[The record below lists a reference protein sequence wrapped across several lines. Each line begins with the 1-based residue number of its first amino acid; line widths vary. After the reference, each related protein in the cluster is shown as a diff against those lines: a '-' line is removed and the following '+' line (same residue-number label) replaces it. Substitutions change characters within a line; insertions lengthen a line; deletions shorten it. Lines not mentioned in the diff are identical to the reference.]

1 MKKLLFFI
9 LVIGFTAS
17 CQDFGKL
24 QMVASL
30 PGTLKEVS
38 GIEIIDDSDL
48 LWMINDSGNAPKIYG
63 YHLTSKKIEKILT
76 VTNAKNKDWEDLA
89 TDTRGNLF
97 IGDFGNNISKRK
109 NLTIYSIKKAASIVE
124 DEVVAV
130 KTSFHFEDQKKFPPK
145 KKDRNF
151 DVEAFIMINDHFYLF
166 TRNRSSK
173 FDGTTKLYKIPA
185 KEGSFEAKLIGS
197 FKTCTNWD
205 SCQIT
210 SAAVDHLTG
219 KIALLSSNK
228 IWILSD
234 YTNDD
239 FFNGKI
245 EKIKLEHYSQKE
257 SITFKNSNELFI
269 ADERSKHNGGHLY
282 LLKL

>member
-9 LVIGFTAS
+9 LSIGFTAS

-24 QMVASL
+24 QVVASL

-38 GIEIIDDSDL
+38 GIEVIDDGDL
-48 LWMINDSGNAPKIYG
+48 VWMVNDSGNAPKVYT
-63 YHLTSKKIEKILT
+63 YNLASKEIEKIIT

-89 TDTRGNLF
+89 TDEKGNLF

-109 NLTIYSIKKAASIVE
+109 NLIIYSVKKAALFTN
-124 DEVVAV
+124 DEVAAV
-130 KTSFHFEDQKKFPPK
+130 KTNFYFEDQKKFPPK
-145 KKDRNF
+145 KKHRNF
-151 DVEAFIMINDHFYLF
+151 DVEAFIVIDNYFYLF
-166 TRNRSSK
+166 TRNRSSD

-197 FKTCTNWD
+197 FKTCANWD

-228 IWILSD
+228 VWILSD
-234 YTNDD
+234 YTHDN

-245 EKIKLEHYSQKE
+245 EKIKLKHYSQKE

-269 ADERSKHNGGHLY
+269 ADERSKHNGGNLY